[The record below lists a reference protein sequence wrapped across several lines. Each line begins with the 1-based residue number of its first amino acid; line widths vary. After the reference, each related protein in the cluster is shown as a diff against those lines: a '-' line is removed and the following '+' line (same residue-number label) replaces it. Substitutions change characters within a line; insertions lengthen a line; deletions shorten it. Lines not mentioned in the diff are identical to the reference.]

1 MISGVNVEADLLLVC
16 ARGTFDSAQQA
27 DLQVLLRKSIDW
39 ERLLLLAEKN
49 YLLPLVAETL
59 AEQPEGVVPPEILET
74 LATQRKA
81 LKFRAVLFCDELL
94 RLAGLFE
101 SKGLS
106 VLHYKGPICSDALY
120 GNWYRRT
127 YFDLDFLVRR
137 DELRRV
143 CRLLR
148 DEGYRCNIELSGPDQ
163 GHFER
168 EEKEYAF
175 TSGMICLEPHFSL
188 TANRFSFPVD
198 YNGFWERAVSY
209 RFGPLEL
216 PTFCPQD
223 MLLILSIVGA
233 KGQWKRLQMVCDI
246 ARSYCSIDPAIAQRV
261 LLDAK
266 ACGCERIFLLAS
278 HMASSL
284 LGAPVP
290 DAILEEVEKD
300 AKAIDKL
307 TRRIVAGF
315 FEPKRED
322 GLLGHSP
329 HIFSPLIFSMRER
342 LRDRIHYLL
351 QTTTT
356 PTAAHLERFRLP
368 TWAFPAYRVLTP
380 LHDYVLMPGFR
391 AARLVPRRL
400 KG

>member
-1 MISGVNVEADLLLVC
+1 MIPRVDVESTLLLVC
-16 ARGTFDSAQQA
+16 ARGTFDSEQQT
-27 DLQVLLRKSIDW
+27 DLEVLLREDIDW
-39 ERLLLLAEKN
+39 ERALLLAEKN

-59 AEQPEGVVPPEILET
+59 AAQPQGNVPPEVLGR
-74 LATQRKA
+74 LAAQRKA
-81 LKFRAVLFCDELL
+81 LKFRAALFCDELL
-94 RLAGLFE
+94 RLAELFE

-106 VLHYKGPICSDALY
+106 VLHYKGPICSDSLY
-120 GNWYRRT
+120 GNRYRRT

-137 DELRRV
+137 DELVSV
-143 CRLLR
+143 CDLLR
-148 DEGYRCNIELSGPDQ
+148 DEGYRCNIELSGADQ

-198 YNGFWERAVSY
+198 YNGFWERSVSY
-209 RFGPLEL
+209 PFGSIEL
-216 PTFCPQD
+216 STFCPQD

-246 ARSYCSIDPAIAQRV
+246 ARAFCSIDPATAERV
-261 LLDAK
+261 LVDAK

-278 HMASSL
+278 HLANSLFGAS
-284 LGAPVP
+284 VP
-290 DAILEEVEKD
+290 DAILKEIKRD
-300 AKAIDKL
+300 SKAIGKL

-315 FEPKRED
+315 FEPKSEA

-356 PTAAHLERFRLP
+356 PTAAHLKRFRLP

-391 AARLVPRRL
+391 AARLVPRRI
-400 KG
+400 KD